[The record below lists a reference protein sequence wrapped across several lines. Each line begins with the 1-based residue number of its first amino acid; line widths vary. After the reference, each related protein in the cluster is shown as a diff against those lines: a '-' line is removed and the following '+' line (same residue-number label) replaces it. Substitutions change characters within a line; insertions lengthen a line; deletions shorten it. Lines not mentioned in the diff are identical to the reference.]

1 MTLYELQNIL
11 GETINKIRRTD
22 LTEDQRKAYASEADS
37 IARLS
42 KQMINNADIM
52 LRADRLIADGKGINN
67 LKKVL

>member
-1 MTLYELQNIL
+1 MTLYELQEIL
-11 GETINKIRRTD
+11 GETIKKVRKEG
-22 LTEDQRKAYASEADS
+22 LTEGERKQNTIEADN

-52 LRADRLIADGKGINN
+52 LRADRLLADGKNINY

>member
-11 GETINKIRRTD
+11 GETIDKIRKTD
-22 LTEDQRKAYASEADS
+22 LTEDERKAYSVEADN

-52 LRADRLIADGKGINN
+52 LRADRLIADGKEINN

>member
-1 MTLYELQNIL
+1 MTLYELQEIL
-11 GETINKIRRTD
+11 GETIKKVRTEG
-22 LTEDQRKAYASEADS
+22 LTEDERKQNTIEADN

-52 LRADRLIADGKGINN
+52 LRADRLLADGKNINY

>member
-1 MTLYELQNIL
+1 MTLYELQKIL
-11 GETINKIRRTD
+11 GETIEKVRQTG
-22 LTEDQRKAYASEADS
+22 LTEEERKMNAIEADN

-52 LRADRLIADGKGINN
+52 LRADRLIADGKAIEH